1 MNCIYEMNAATE
13 QEVRGP
19 QAQYH
24 TMSGYTTLTSPSA
37 TTMMMMESA
46 ANNNNNNTNSQPAS
60 APDPIKQSSGEML
73 MVSSNIHVT
82 LESFY
87 LALDVFT
94 ALIVST
100 L

>member
-1 MNCIYEMNAATE
+1 MNCIYEMNSATE

-19 QAQYH
+19 PAQYH

-46 ANNNNNNTNSQPAS
+46 ANNNNNNSNNSANAQAASAGS

-73 MVSSNIHVT
+73 MVSSYI
-82 LESFY
+82 
-87 LALDVFT
+87 
-94 ALIVST
+94 
-100 L
+100 